1 MPEMRGHQRLS
12 AKAMTHLSPWRPWV
26 DIPVFIGLALLCA
39 GISNHFAGPT
49 RRLTWVP
56 AASTSGTSSPA
67 SALPEPSP
75 ELLAR
80 FPPLPDRP
88 ESDLDGED
96 VLWLHSHGA
105 LFLDA
110 RRTLAFTQG
119 HIAGASS
126 VSVWENGLDAKVD
139 QLAALAPNLQAPVV
153 IYCSGSGCTDSHALA
168 QKLWL
173 AGFRNLRIYSGG
185 FPEWEARGWPITK
198 GEQP

>member
-1 MPEMRGHQRLS
+1 
-12 AKAMTHLSPWRPWV
+12 MTRLSPWRPWL

-39 GISNHFAGPT
+39 LISNRIVGPT
-49 RRLTWVP
+49 RRLSWISGDSSAVP
-56 AASTSGTSSPA
+56 P
-67 SALPEPSP
+67 SAPQEIPEPSP

-96 VLWLHSHGA
+96 AHWLHTHGA

-110 RRTLAFTQG
+110 RRTQAFTQG
-119 HIAGASS
+119 HIAGARS
-126 VSVWENGLDAKVD
+126 VSVWEDGLDAKVD
-139 QLAALAPNLQAPVV
+139 QLAALVPNLQAPVV
-153 IYCSGSGCTDSHALA
+153 IYCSGGGCTDSHTLA

-173 AGFRNLRIYSGG
+173 AGFKNLRIYSGG
-185 FPEWEARGWPITK
+185 FPEWEGRGWPIIR